1 MLIGVQH
8 PSEHFQKLDA
18 EFSKLLS
25 KALERHPSQLETFPS
40 QKNPQQTSSSETQQL
55 ISRLP
60 RVPERNF
67 KLPLANRLLQRQ
79 KKTL

>member
-25 KALERHPSQLETFPS
+25 KALERHPSQLETFSS

-55 ISRLP
+55 ISSLP